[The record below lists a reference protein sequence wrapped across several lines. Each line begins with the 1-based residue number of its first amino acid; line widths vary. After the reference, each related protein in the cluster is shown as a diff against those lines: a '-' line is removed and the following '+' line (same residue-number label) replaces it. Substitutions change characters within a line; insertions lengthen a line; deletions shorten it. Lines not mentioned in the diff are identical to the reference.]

1 MILGKVSTFNPRIKM
16 HEASWYRFDCDSNP
30 NSKFNSNPDSK
41 IHLETPFK
49 IQVEILTRQIVI
61 V

>member
-1 MILGKVSTFNPRIKM
+1 MR
-16 HEASWYRFDCDSNP
+16 EASWYRFDCDSNP
-30 NSKFNSNPDSK
+30 DSK
-41 IHLETPFK
+41 IHLETPLK